1 MPDQTD
7 YPNLRKYL
15 DPKYQGLSDQRL
27 ETLLRR
33 QSIDAESMEGFFDD
47 LGKFAASAGK
57 AVLKAA
63 PSILPVAGQV
73 VGTAFGGPVGAA
85 IGGSLGSLAGQA
97 VGAATGQKP
106 SPGGGGAGGF
116 AGILGGLGGLLGGSS
131 AAGQMLQTVLKP
143 QTMQALGSMAL
154 GAMGN
159 PNVSVGGTPVPVGAF
174 GNLLKVLAGRMEA
187 EYNAVTARGEAAPE
201 WLQDY
206 SGFPKTRVDPAQSEA
221 RAAEL
226 LEMLEASEAGES
238 EQESEAEGAEA
249 EASMVEQEMAIQAE
263 YDAIELAEVY
273 ESEEV

>member
-33 QSIDAESMEGFFDD
+33 QSVDAESMEGFFDD
-47 LGKFAASAGK
+47 LGKFASSAGK

-85 IGGSLGSLAGQA
+85 IGGSLGSLAGRGI
-97 VGAATGQKP
+97 GAATGQKP
-106 SPGGGGAGGF
+106 GPGGGGAGGF

-154 GAMGN
+154 GAMGK
-159 PNVSVGGTPVPVGAF
+159 PNIPVGGTPVPVGAF
-174 GNLLKVLAGRMEA
+174 GNLLKVLSGRMEA
-187 EYNAVTARGEAAPE
+187 EYNAVTARSEAAPE

-206 SGFPKTRVDPAQSEA
+206 SGLPKRGVDPAQSET

-226 LEMLEASEAGES
+226 LEMLEASEASES
-238 EQESEAEGAEA
+238 EQESESEGAEA
-249 EASMVEQEMAIQAE
+249 EAASEQEMAIQAE
-263 YDAIELAEVY
+263 YDAIELAEAY
-273 ESEEV
+273 ESEEA